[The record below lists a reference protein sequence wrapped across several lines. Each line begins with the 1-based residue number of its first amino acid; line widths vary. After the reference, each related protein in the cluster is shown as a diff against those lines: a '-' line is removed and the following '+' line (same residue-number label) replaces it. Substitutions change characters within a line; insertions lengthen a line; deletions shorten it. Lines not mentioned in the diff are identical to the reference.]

1 MDSLEQILA
10 PFWKYTQIGV
20 LKGESIGGFLASQKG
35 YEIHK
40 FTLKVA
46 PNPSIKLGIFSTI
59 HRDEPEGA
67 LALPHIIETLIQSKK
82 DISDYEIAIYPI
94 CNPTGLEKNSRYSFR
109 EKDLN
114 RHFWKDSQEPE
125 VCLLESEIERESF
138 HGIIALHSDDTSD
151 GLYGFVR
158 GEVISQELLQ
168 PALIK
173 ASLDSGLPINTNNN
187 IDGFKAKN
195 GIIEKGYEGILS
207 SLMSTPNPFEIVFET
222 PSKSPLNLQIIAYK
236 SAIISILENYKNLI
250 SLANDI

>member
-1 MDSLEQILA
+1 MDNLEQILT
-10 PFWKYTQIGV
+10 PLWKHTQLGI
-20 LKGESIGGFLASQKG
+20 LKGESIGGFLANQKG

-40 FTLKVA
+40 FKLKVS
-46 PNPSIKLGIFSTI
+46 PRPTIKLGIFSTI
-59 HRDEPEGA
+59 HGDEPEGA
-67 LALPHIIETLIQSKK
+67 LALPHIIEELIKTK
-82 DISDYEIAIYPI
+82 ETISDYEISIYPI
-94 CNPTGLEKNSRYSFR
+94 CNPTGLEKNSRHSFR

-125 VCLLESEIERESF
+125 VCLLESEIQKELF

-168 PALIK
+168 PALTK
-173 ASLDSGLPINTNNN
+173 ASLDSGLPINTNGN

-207 SLMSTPNPFEIVFET
+207 SLKSNPKPFEIVFET

-236 SAIISILENYKNLI
+236 SAITSILENYKKLI